1 MKQKHNKKR
10 NTAFIY
16 ESLIKEITKSII
28 QKNDKNKIRT
38 LKILKKYFSP
48 NSVLKKELEIYQSLY
63 ENCSLD
69 KDACEKILREA
80 KFQHRFLNPEAVF
93 NQQTKLINE
102 INKQLSSEVYNNFIP
117 NYKTL
122 ASISQIF
129 SGKLNPKSSILLE
142 KELLNYMSNNN
153 EINESN
159 LKPIDNLVL
168 KSFIGKFNEKYSDDL
183 LSEQKALLSHYISSF
198 SDNGLQL
205 KMFLNEEL
213 GRLKSE
219 LKNSLNLKEI
229 YSDTAML
236 QKVEKLIE
244 KLNSFY
250 EVDINESMLKQI
262 LKTQNL
268 VKGINE

>member
-28 QKNDKNKIRT
+28 QKNDKNKIKT

-80 KFQHRFLNPEAVF
+80 KFQHRFLNPEVVF

-153 EINESN
+153 KINESN

-168 KSFIGKFNEKYSDDL
+168 KSFIGKFNEKYSDD
-183 LSEQKALLSHYISSF
+183 
-198 SDNGLQL
+198 
-205 KMFLNEEL
+205 
-213 GRLKSE
+213 
-219 LKNSLNLKEI
+219 
-229 YSDTAML
+229 
-236 QKVEKLIE
+236 
-244 KLNSFY
+244 
-250 EVDINESMLKQI
+250 
-262 LKTQNL
+262 
-268 VKGINE
+268 